1 MDRNDNLLIH
11 RFHDMA
17 LKAEKSGSITFS
29 NFLTL
34 NEISILSEER
44 NRLEASVIL
53 FGGFSNAERQIACF
67 QSDAFSL
74 YHNKDIEFPIYCVE
88 LSYANKKFAEN
99 LTHRDILGA
108 LMHLGIERDLIGDI
122 IFYKDNI
129 YVFVLNTAKEMIL
142 SDLYKIKHTQIRSKC
157 VPLED
162 FSYEPSFKECSIQI
176 ASNRLD
182 AFVAGVCNLS
192 RQKANEYIL
201 SEKVFINGKL
211 TTNHNTSISEEDIIS
226 LRGYGK
232 LKIDSLP
239 GLTKKGKLKVNYSLY
254 Q

>member
-1 MDRNDNLLIH
+1 MDKNDTILIH

-17 LKAEKSGSITFS
+17 IKAEKSGSITFS

-34 NEISILSEER
+34 NEISVLSEER
-44 NRLEASVIL
+44 NRLEASVVL

-74 YHNKDIEFPIYCVE
+74 YHNNDIEFPIFCIE
-88 LSYANKKFAEN
+88 ISYANKKYAES
-99 LTHRDILGA
+99 LSHRDILGA
-108 LMHLGIERDLIGDI
+108 IMNLGIERDLIGDI

-129 YVFVLNTAKEMIL
+129 YVFVLNTAKELIL
-142 SDLYKIKHTQIRSKC
+142 SDLSKIRHTQVRTKC

-162 FSYEPSFKECSIQI
+162 FSYEPTFKECSIQI

-182 AFVAGVCNLS
+182 AFVAVVCKLS
-192 RQKANEYIL
+192 RQKSSEYIL
-201 SEKVFINGKL
+201 AEKVFINGKL
-211 TTNHNTSISEEDIIS
+211 TTNHNTSIQEDDVIS

-232 LKIDSLP
+232 VKIDSLP
-239 GLTKKGKLKVNYSLY
+239 GLTKKGKMKVNYLLY